1 MNLLYITVMN
11 IKKWLHL
18 YILLKKFVKQL
29 QIEEKYQKLKID
41 TKKDQYYYEIDY
53 TQKPSSYFTNLNVN
67 FNLNNKDYI
76 TITLNIELNYIS
88 PIVWMCLSLGIY
100 SFIFL
105 IYVGKGYIIICYWR
119 KKQREELN
127 VSVIKS
133 IEQQEEEEREAEEM
147 RKKQIKEIEEKKK
160 RQK

>member
-1 MNLLYITVMN
+1 MNLVYITVMN

-53 TQKPSSYFTNLNVN
+53 TQKPSSYFTDLNIN

>member
-1 MNLLYITVMN
+1 MNLVYITVIN

-18 YILLKKFVKQL
+18 YILLKKFVKQW

-53 TQKPSSYFTNLNVN
+53 TQKPSSYFTDLNIN

-105 IYVGKGYIIICYWR
+105 IYVGIGYIIICY
-119 KKQREELN
+119 
-127 VSVIKS
+127 
-133 IEQQEEEEREAEEM
+133 
-147 RKKQIKEIEEKKK
+147 
-160 RQK
+160 